1 MVAGATM
8 IMKTRLA
15 LWLSVLSLLTFGSFC
30 LARAQ
35 HSGRPSSED
44 EIRHSIEKHDIAW
57 NHKDTAALKLLL
69 AADYVYFGSKGD
81 VRSRQSLLDEFMSPK
96 YQLDSAE
103 RSELNVY
110 LTSGTAV
117 VSSRW
122 KGHGTYDGQ
131 EFNDD
136 QRCSLALARKKADWL
151 VVSEHC
157 TQIAPPPAQT
167 ETATGLTV
175 KFENEHVRVLE
186 LLLKPGQSERQ
197 HSHPQYVLYPL
208 NDYRVRNTNAD
219 GTVRVF
225 ERKAGDVFWG
235 GPITHGGENVGTT
248 DVHAIIVELK
258 AATSP

>member
-44 EIRHSIEKHDIAW
+44 EIRHFIEKYDIAW
-57 NHKDTAALKLLL
+57 NHKDPAALKLIL

-81 VRSRQSLLDEFMSPK
+81 IRSRQSLLDEFMSPK

-110 LTSGTAV
+110 VTSGTAV

-151 VVSEHC
+151 VASEHC
-157 TQIAPPPAQT
+157 TQIAHRTEGHDQPLSWRHLLEIGRPIRAPAEPCIT
-167 ETATGLTV
+167 SNPEV
-175 KFENEHVRVLE
+175 NENE
-186 LLLKPGQSERQ
+186 
-197 HSHPQYVLYPL
+197 
-208 NDYRVRNTNAD
+208 
-219 GTVRVF
+219 
-225 ERKAGDVFWG
+225 
-235 GPITHGGENVGTT
+235 
-248 DVHAIIVELK
+248 
-258 AATSP
+258 SPVS

>member
-8 IMKTRLA
+8 IMKTRL
-15 LWLSVLSLLTFGSFC
+15 WLRFSVLSLLIFGSFS
-30 LARAQ
+30 LVRA
-35 HSGRPSSED
+35 HRSGRPSSEE
-44 EIRHSIEKHDIAW
+44 EIRHFIEKYDTAW
-57 NHKDTAALKLLL
+57 NHKDTSALERIL
-69 AADYVYFGSKGD
+69 APEYVYFGSKGD
-81 VRSRQSLLDEFMSPK
+81 VRSRQSMLEEFMSPK
-96 YQLDSAE
+96 YHLDSAE

-117 VSSRW
+117 LSSRW

-136 QRCSLALARKKADWL
+136 QRCSIALARGKADWL

-157 TQIAPPPAQT
+157 TQIAPAGAQT
-167 ETATGLTV
+167 NTAAGLTV
-175 KFENEHVRVLE
+175 KFENERVRVLE

-208 NDYRVRNTNAD
+208 NDYRVRNTNGD

-225 ERKAGDVFWG
+225 ERKAGEVFWG

-258 AATSP
+258 PTTSP